1 MKTNSKT
8 RILYVED
15 DQTLSFITKDNLERK
30 GYEVIC
36 CEDGSSALQIIRQ
49 TKFHICIL
57 DIMLPKMDGFTLA
70 ENIRKTD
77 KNIPII
83 FLTAKNMSADRIKGF
98 TIGGDDYIT
107 KPFSIEELVM
117 KIEVFLR
124 RSIVSTNMND
134 TQIKFLFKNY
144 ELDFDS
150 LQLTDKTDGTVK
162 KLTLKEAELLK
173 FFVMNQNKLLNRSDI
188 LNTVWGNDDYFM
200 GRSLDVFITRLRRL
214 FKHDTHVRIENL
226 HGIGFKFIVK

>member
-8 RILYVED
+8 KILYVED

-36 CEDGSSALQIIRQ
+36 CEDGNTALQTIRK
-49 TKFHICIL
+49 TKFQICIL

-83 FLTAKNMSADRIKGF
+83 FLTAKNMSSDRLKGF

-134 TQIKFLFKNY
+134 TEVKFLFKNY

-214 FKHDTHVRIENL
+214 FKHDSLVRIENL
-226 HGIGFKFIVK
+226 HGIGFKFVVK